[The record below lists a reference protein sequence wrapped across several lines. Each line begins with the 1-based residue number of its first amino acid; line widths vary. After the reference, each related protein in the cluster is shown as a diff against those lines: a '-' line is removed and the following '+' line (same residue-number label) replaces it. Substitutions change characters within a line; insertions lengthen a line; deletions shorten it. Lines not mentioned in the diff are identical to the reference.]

1 MSNTIASK
9 QLQIDAL
16 QQGLLEERHL
26 LQNLREELSESEDKL
41 SKTER
46 ERDALQER
54 LTTVETHR
62 QLSMEQYQ
70 EEVETSVMAVTT
82 QVSIVVNELYSIIVF
97 SA

>member
-16 QQGLLEERHL
+16 QQGLLEERHV
-26 LQNLREELSESEDKL
+26 LQNLREEISESEDKL

-54 LTTVETHR
+54 LTAVETHR

-82 QVSIVVNELYSIIVF
+82 QVSMAVNELYIILLF

>member
-16 QQGLLEERHL
+16 QQGLLEERHV
-26 LQNLREELSESEDKL
+26 LQNLREEISESEDKL

-54 LTTVETHR
+54 LTAVETHR

-82 QVSIVVNELYSIIVF
+82 QVSMAMNELYSILLF

>member
-16 QQGLLEERHL
+16 QQGLLEERHV

-82 QVSIVVNELYSIIVF
+82 QVSIVVNELYSIVVF

>member
-16 QQGLLEERHL
+16 QQGLLEERHV

-82 QVSIVVNELYSIIVF
+82 QVSIVVNELYSILVF

>member
-16 QQGLLEERHL
+16 QQGLLEERHV

-54 LTTVETHR
+54 LTAVETHR

-82 QVSIVVNELYSIIVF
+82 QVSMTVNELYSILVF